1 MQMQTACRIAGL
13 NENSYRGIGGVTYQP
28 TTDVRDITGQ
38 HGHLDII
45 HIERTQ
51 QLENS
56 RPRIEYGLRMRQT
69 DKADFN
75 VQRHLSVRQ
84 QASS

>member
-1 MQMQTACRIAGL
+1 MQMQTACRITGL
-13 NENSYRGIGGVTYQP
+13 NGNSYRDIGGLTYQP
-28 TTDVRDITGQ
+28 TTDVRDITGH

-45 HIERTQ
+45 YIERTQ

-56 RPRIEYGLRMRQT
+56 RPCIEYGLRMRQT
-69 DKADFN
+69 GIADFD

>member
-1 MQMQTACRIAGL
+1 MQAQMACRIAGL
-13 NENSYRGIGGVTYQP
+13 NENSYRGIGGVTHQP
-28 TTDVRDITGQ
+28 TTDVRDITSH

-45 HIERTQ
+45 YIERTQ

-56 RPRIEYGLRMRQT
+56 RPCIEYGLRMRQT
-69 DKADFN
+69 GKADFN